1 MGYYINSIGTTFTDK
16 VQQLKENHQ
25 ATITDSSW
33 KENLVC
39 VVDNNLFG
47 AAAYMYSEQE
57 RNYFA
62 EMEQN
67 GKRVCWLVVPNAK
80 ELSK

>member
-1 MGYYINSIGTTFTDK
+1 
-16 VQQLKENHQ
+16 
-25 ATITDSSW
+25 
-33 KENLVC
+33 
-39 VVDNNLFG
+39 
-47 AAAYMYSEQE
+47 MYSEQE